1 MCDIKPFDKRELV
14 SVVIPVYNV
23 ESYLSKCLDSLVNQ
37 SYKNI
42 DVILVDDGS
51 TDTSPIICDNYS
63 AKYPNIN
70 VIHQKNAGV
79 SAARNKGIDSA
90 NGKYIYFVDPDDWC
104 ELDAIEVMYNSLV
117 ESKVDLAY
125 CGMFINK
132 SNNIEI
138 TPPRL
143 KNQFKKYQ
151 QFGNS
156 GCQYIVDISE
166 SLPLHLFG
174 NFASGLYRGMFRR
187 DLIEKYNIRFD
198 VNVWKAEDW
207 LFYTQYLSHCK
218 KEIIIDKPLYHY
230 FQREG
235 SLINTYYEETDN
247 GIRKGQYIL
256 HKFEAILVD
265 AGIPK
270 EWYKVQLSQRYIQSI
285 LRYSINIWDF
295 RNKRKSYG
303 KYKKIR
309 TYNRVYAPYSNID
322 ANHLTLLQRMM
333 LKTKSALLLSLYG
346 IVFNTAK
353 KLKQKAFAFI
363 NH

>member
-1 MCDIKPFDKRELV
+1 MCDIKPFDKKELV

-138 TPPRL
+138 TPPP
-143 KNQFKKYQ
+143 
-151 QFGNS
+151 
-156 GCQYIVDISE
+156 V
-166 SLPLHLFG
+166 
-174 NFASGLYRGMFRR
+174 
-187 DLIEKYNIRFD
+187 
-198 VNVWKAEDW
+198 
-207 LFYTQYLSHCK
+207 
-218 KEIIIDKPLYHY
+218 
-230 FQREG
+230 
-235 SLINTYYEETDN
+235 
-247 GIRKGQYIL
+247 
-256 HKFEAILVD
+256 
-265 AGIPK
+265 
-270 EWYKVQLSQRYIQSI
+270 
-285 LRYSINIWDF
+285 
-295 RNKRKSYG
+295 
-303 KYKKIR
+303 
-309 TYNRVYAPYSNID
+309 
-322 ANHLTLLQRMM
+322 
-333 LKTKSALLLSLYG
+333 
-346 IVFNTAK
+346 
-353 KLKQKAFAFI
+353 
-363 NH
+363 